1 MTKLDDFE
9 RRLKRL
15 RPDAQDDV
23 WIPPFVRECGSEQEV
38 QEWKTLDAK
47 EPAQM
52 RRLVRQP
59 VADAE
64 ECARQ
69 ISAIRE
75 PMLAFEK
82 RMRQRHPSM
91 PKTLNEQ
98 TAEDIA
104 RADND
109 AEYRER
115 EGLNQKGPHD

>member
-9 RRLKRL
+9 QHLKRL
-15 RPDAQDDV
+15 RRDAQDNV

-38 QEWKTLDAK
+38 QEWKTLNAK
-47 EPAQM
+47 ETAQM
-52 RRLVRQP
+52 RRLVREP
-59 VADAE
+59 VTDAG

-69 ISAIRE
+69 IFAIRE

-82 RMRQRHPSM
+82 RMRQKHPSM

-104 RADND
+104 RAEND

-115 EGLNQKGPHD
+115 EGLNQKGPYD